1 MCKPLKDIIA
11 ELEEK
16 YSDKPLLYDLEERSR
31 VVADFYKDVIYLF
44 ERFEKYEEEVKY
56 VLEHNLDVN
65 IITRSTLNLTL
76 IMQHLCESGSDY
88 AYAIELYMMDEYYEK
103 IHDLWSAFIDAHQK
117 MKKLFESLEDNNIFE
132 SELTDGS
139 DVLKRMFYEEEV
151 YDRDEMLSDT
161 GTMQIRHEELEKM
174 NGGELLI
181 CLDCLLHF
189 FGDILWELKNYNI
202 KRIDESLNKY
212 YERNYLLYAKCY
224 WPAEERNFRPH
235 IIRQRLKGNVTI
247 DALERLRDEAIHE
260 FEYNTVPGR
269 IWRDYSEDITQMAIQ
284 MKEQKLNEEQWK
296 YFFSW
301 VFKLDEY
308 DRWIEELRNPPESE
322 ENKQKR
328 ERLLKTNKVFNLH
341 PAKSK
346 KEVDILLLYQFIESR
361 FISDKMF
368 IYEWYALHFFL
379 RRNDLLLSC
388 TIEDFEKQ
396 MNDDEWFGHV
406 EKKCKA
412 NEINTYSFLN
422 DKAPDVWDIRYK
434 PEGTNKATKRAIG
447 NLYKKYS
454 NLEDTIDEIYAEE

>member
-1 MCKPLKDIIA
+1 
-11 ELEEK
+11 
-16 YSDKPLLYDLEERSR
+16 
-31 VVADFYKDVIYLF
+31 
-44 ERFEKYEEEVKY
+44 
-56 VLEHNLDVN
+56 
-65 IITRSTLNLTL
+65 
-76 IMQHLCESGSDY
+76 
-88 AYAIELYMMDEYYEK
+88 
-103 IHDLWSAFIDAHQK
+103 
-117 MKKLFESLEDNNIFE
+117 
-132 SELTDGS
+132 
-139 DVLKRMFYEEEV
+139 
-151 YDRDEMLSDT
+151 
-161 GTMQIRHEELEKM
+161 
-174 NGGELLI
+174 
-181 CLDCLLHF
+181 
-189 FGDILWELKNYNI
+189 
-202 KRIDESLNKY
+202 
-212 YERNYLLYAKCY
+212 
-224 WPAEERNFRPH
+224 
-235 IIRQRLKGNVTI
+235 
-247 DALERLRDEAIHE
+247 
-260 FEYNTVPGR
+260 
-269 IWRDYSEDITQMAIQ
+269 

-434 PEGTNKATKRAIG
+434 PEGTNKATNRAIG
-447 NLYKKYS
+447 NLYKTYS

>member
-56 VLEHNLDVN
+56 VLEHKLDVN

-76 IMQHLCESGSDY
+76 IMHHLCESVSDY
-88 AYAIELYMMDEYYEK
+88 AYAIELYLMDENYDK
-103 IHDLWSAFIDAHQK
+103 NHDLWSAFKDARQK
-117 MKKLFESLEDNNIFE
+117 YVTLFESMEDNNIFE
-132 SELTDGS
+132 TEETDGS
-139 DVLKRMFYEEEV
+139 DVLKRMFYEDEV
-151 YDRDEMLSDT
+151 YDKDEMLTDT
-161 GTMQIRHEELEKM
+161 GIMLLRQDEVEKM
-174 NGGELLI
+174 NGEELLYCI
-181 CLDCLLHF
+181 DCLSHLF
-189 FGDILWELKNYNI
+189 EDILCEIKNTSI
-202 KRIDESLNKY
+202 KWKEDSLITI

-224 WPAEERNFRPH
+224 WPVEERNFRPH

-322 ENKQKR
+322 EDKQKR
-328 ERLLKTNKVFNLH
+328 KRLLKTNKVFNLH

-346 KEVDILLLYQFIESR
+346 KKVDILLLYQFIDSC

-368 IYEWYALHFFL
+368 IYEWYALHYFL
-379 RRNDLLLSC
+379 RRKDLLLNC
-388 TIEDFEKQ
+388 TVEDFEKQ

-422 DKAPDVWDIRYK
+422 DKAPDAWNIKDK
-434 PEGTNKATKRAIG
+434 PEGTNKATNKAIS
-447 NLYKKYS
+447 NIYKKYS
-454 NLEDTIDEIYAEE
+454 ELEDTIDEIYVEE